1 MTTRFTATFKD
12 VAGKPVSGWVHFQP
26 MIISTSQNRE
36 IRTGQRVSFKL
47 VDGVLDAEVLSTDES
62 NPEGWV
68 YRVHEDVPEERVYY
82 VEAPSGETIDLVDV
96 APVAYSKGVAIT
108 RGDRGPA
115 GPAGPRGPKG
125 DTGSTG
131 ATGATGPKGDKGEPG
146 PRGEKGDTGEQ
157 GLTGPKGDTGEQG
170 PAGETGPAG
179 PKGDKG
185 EAGSAGALAG
195 GLVPH
200 AYVTSQY
207 LPLAPIGAVQI
218 AGGRPV
224 TPTTTVLNM
233 LPITLGRSVSVDRL
247 AAAINTAAAGG
258 IARFGVYTSSA
269 DGKPSGVVWDS
280 GNVDAS
286 ITGTK
291 DFTVSLIIPAGPLWV
306 VAGVNMAGVTYNG
319 WTTQAVSAIGGG
331 GGTFWQP
338 RGYACIA
345 TVPDWFTN
353 GLPSSIATITRGHD
367 SNDAAPSLFMRVT
380 GVN

>member
-1 MTTRFTATFKD
+1 MSTRFTATFKD
-12 VAGKPVSGWVHFQP
+12 TAGHPVKGWVHFQP
-26 MIISTSQNRE
+26 MIVSTSSNRE

-82 VEAPSGETIDLVDV
+82 VSAPSGQTIDLVDV

-115 GPAGPRGPKG
+115 GEPGPAGPRGPKG

-185 EAGSAGALAG
+185 DPGAFPLGTYWTPSAGMRTIHPPPAGQLSGEGWTGEIGVEHCVPLTLADSAHLSALSVKHESAGVGTASWRFGLRSVDAG
-195 GLVPH
+195 GAPGSLIKDWGP
-200 AYVTSQY
+200 AAANASFGYVTKSVGETIEPGQY
-207 LPLAPIGAVQI
+207 FLVVVLQGTASALSVYSGFY
-218 AGGRPV
+218 
-224 TPTTTVLNM
+224 LNM
-233 LPITLGRSVSVDRL
+233 FTGGPYSS
-247 AAAINTAAAGG
+247 AAAGLG
-258 IARFGVYTSSA
+258 TWASTNTSTGDLPMDFAFGRQHDRGTGHSGRIPLIYA
-269 DGKPSGVVWDS
+269 DW
-280 GNVDAS
+280 GN
-286 ITGTK
+286 K
-291 DFTVSLIIPAGPLWV
+291 
-306 VAGVNMAGVTYNG
+306 
-319 WTTQAVSAIGGG
+319 
-331 GGTFWQP
+331 
-338 RGYACIA
+338 
-345 TVPDWFTN
+345 
-353 GLPSSIATITRGHD
+353 
-367 SNDAAPSLFMRVT
+367 
-380 GVN
+380 